1 MNNDPS
7 DLEVARLLLQ
17 AIRNEPFCD
26 DPTCCPP
33 KDNQPVL
40 TNPYLVIKTT
50 AAVLIALFL
59 ALFVIVMVLG

>member
-1 MNNDPS
+1 MNDDS
-7 DLEVARLLLQ
+7 CDLETARLLLD

-33 KDNQPVL
+33 KDQPVL
-40 TNPYLVIKTT
+40 TNPYLIIKTA

-59 ALFVIVMVLG
+59 ALFVLVMVLG